1 MPFIASINL
10 LTLIVAAVGGVGLV
24 LARRLR
30 SGLDILAYS
39 PLLFADGSVVAQ
51 CPDIICDTLTGQ
63 GTLRV
68 QMQPTARP
76 DYPRARKPR
85 SPCLLRLPLS
95 GRMTGQGTLRV
106 QMQPTARPDYPRARK
121 PRSTCL
127 LRLPLS
133 GRKAAPCPTVGPL
146 SSESTVP
153 TLRRLRCRLIHAC
166 SDCACLPV
174 VPCSHLLC
182 MSLSGAPSLQAVPE
196 RPLLATPTMD
206 PLSSKSIVPMLR
218 RLRRRLTPAQT
229 VPVWLWCQTSRASAS
244 LSSGP
249 SLRA

>member
-51 CPDIICDTLTGQ
+51 CPDIICDTL
-63 GTLRV
+63 
-68 QMQPTARP
+68 
-76 DYPRARKPR
+76 
-85 SPCLLRLPLS
+85 
-95 GRMTGQGTLRV
+95 TGQGTLRV